1 MSIVKV
7 DDLHFSYG
15 KIEVLRGI
23 NFDIDGFKMV
33 GIIGANGCG
42 KTTLLKNIS
51 GYLKPY
57 RGNVYIA
64 GKNVSSMNSREK
76 ARLIGYVPQDMY
88 SDFEF
93 SCIDIVMMG
102 RIPYLRRFQKET
114 ENDLRIVRESMMLTD
129 TWNLRDRYLNEL
141 SGGQRQRVY
150 IARALAQQPK
160 ILLLDEPVSHLDVK
174 YQIELLSILKQLT
187 AKGIIVFAVLHDI
200 NLSSQFCDL
209 ILLMKDGEIA
219 SIGTPNEVITA
230 ENIKMVFSVDADV
243 IRNPITDT
251 PLIVISKRQGDD
263 LKIVQSIYDSR
274 NPFWC
279 RKNYNY
285 IRDYWLSV
293 KKI

>member
-7 DDLHFSYG
+7 EDLHFSYG

-129 TWNLRDRYLNEL
+129 TWNLRDRYINEL

-174 YQIELLSILKQLT
+174 YQIDILSMLKQLT
-187 AKGIIVFAVLHDI
+187 AKNILIFSVLHDI
-200 NLSSQFCDL
+200 NLSSQFCDV
-209 ILLMKDGEIA
+209 ILLLDSGKII
-219 SIGTPNEVITA
+219 SKGTPDEVLTV
-230 ENIKMVFSVDADV
+230 ENIKRAFSIDADV
-243 IRNPITDT
+243 FKNPVSDT
-251 PLIVISKRQGDD
+251 PYIILSKKRGEDQR
-263 LKIVQSIYDSR
+263 V
-274 NPFWC
+274 
-279 RKNYNY
+279 
-285 IRDYWLSV
+285 V
-293 KKI
+293 